1 MVRAPTI
8 ECKTSLSGASDHGK
22 SQPQKTDH
30 PNIQVTRD
38 SMSGMT
44 APTVRAAKCSFLN
57 LGLSGQTKAIW
68 RGVSVM
74 N

>member
-1 MVRAPTI
+1 
-8 ECKTSLSGASDHGK
+8 
-22 SQPQKTDH
+22 
-30 PNIQVTRD
+30 
-38 SMSGMT
+38 MT